1 VLLSNHLGELLGTV
15 FARQDGVT
23 HEIEEMI
30 IRDWEAVGVACRME
44 DQILNAAD
52 TRPVPQL

>member
-1 VLLSNHLGELLGTV
+1 MLLPNHLGELLGTV

-30 IRDWEAVGVACRME
+30 IRDWEAIAIACRME

-52 TRPVPQL
+52 TGPVPQL